1 MSPRERLLTAAEEL
15 YGGQG
20 IDAVSLRE
28 IQRASGVK
36 NATALQ
42 YHFGDRAG
50 LLTAVLDKHSHDVE
64 LRRHALLD
72 RYEAAADQNIRA
84 LAEAL
89 VQPLAAKLAESP
101 GGCAYLCIYADLT
114 NRRQPILPPA
124 DLENHADSIVRW
136 RQLVDPFL
144 DRTAARL
151 HRRLVVIRF
160 VIGELARR
168 AASAPHTDDRVFISQ
183 LIDLAGAMLTAA
195 AFAETRRLV
204 QARPRR

>member
-1 MSPRERLLTAAEEL
+1 MGTRERLLAAAEEL

-28 IQRASGVK
+28 IQRVSGVK
-36 NATALQ
+36 NANALQ

-50 LLTAVLDKHSHDVE
+50 LLTALLEKHSYDVE

-72 RYEAAADQNIRA
+72 RYEAAGEQNVRV

-89 VQPLAAKLAESP
+89 VQPLAAKLAEAN
-101 GGCAYLCIYADLT
+101 GGCAYLCIYADLM
-114 NRRQPILPPA
+114 NRRQPIFPPEE
-124 DLENHADSIVRW
+124 LEDRGDSIARW

-144 DRTAARL
+144 DPTAAQL

-168 AASAPHTDDRVFISQ
+168 AATAPHTDDRVFISQ
-183 LIDLAGAMLTAA
+183 LIDLVVAMLTAA
-195 AFAETRRLV
+195 ASSETRRLV
-204 QARPRR
+204 ESRPRD

>member
-1 MSPRERLLTAAEEL
+1 MSTRERLLAAAEEL

-20 IDAVSLRE
+20 IDTVSLRE

-50 LLTAVLDKHSHDVE
+50 LLTAVLEKHSYDVE

-72 RYEAAADQNIRA
+72 RYEAVGDQNVRA

-89 VQPLAAKLAESP
+89 VQPLASKLAEST
-101 GGCAYLCIYADLT
+101 GGCAYLCIYADLM
-114 NRRQPILPPA
+114 NRRQPIFPPG
-124 DLENHADSIVRW
+124 DLEDHGDSIFHW

-144 DRTAARL
+144 DRTAAQV

-168 AASAPHTDDRVFISQ
+168 AATAPHTDDRVFISQ
-183 LIDLAGAMLTAA
+183 LIDLVVAMLTAA
-195 AFAETRRLV
+195 ASPETRRI
-204 QARPRR
+204 AESRRHD

>member
-1 MSPRERLLTAAEEL
+1 MSTRERLLAAAEEL

-50 LLTAVLDKHSHDVE
+50 LLTAVLEKHSYDVE

-72 RYEAAADQNIRA
+72 RYEAAGDQNVRA

-89 VQPLAAKLAESP
+89 VQPLASKLTEST
-101 GGCAYLCIYADLT
+101 GGCAYLCIYADVM
-114 NRRQPILPPA
+114 NRRQPILPPG
-124 DLENHADSIVRW
+124 DFEDHGDSIVRW

-144 DRTAARL
+144 DRTAAQV

-168 AASAPHTDDRVFISQ
+168 AATAPHTDDRVFISQ
-183 LIDLAGAMLTAA
+183 LIDLVVAMLTAA
-195 AFAETRRLV
+195 ASPETRRI
-204 QARPRR
+204 AESRGSG

>member
-1 MSPRERLLTAAEEL
+1 MGTRERLLAAAEEL

-28 IQRASGVK
+28 IQRVSGVK
-36 NATALQ
+36 NVNALQ
-42 YHFGDRAG
+42 YHFGDRVG
-50 LLTAVLDKHSHDVE
+50 LLTAVLEKHSYDVE

-72 RYEAAADQNIRA
+72 RCEVAGEQSVRA

-89 VQPLAAKLAESP
+89 VEPVAAKLAEAN
-101 GGCAYLCIYADLT
+101 GGCAYLCIYADLM
-114 NRRQPILPPA
+114 NRRQPIFPP
-124 DLENHADSIVRW
+124 DELEDRGDSIARW

-144 DRTAARL
+144 DPTAAQL

-168 AASAPHTDDRVFISQ
+168 AATAPHTDDRVFISQ
-183 LIDLAGAMLTAA
+183 LIDLVVVMLTAA
-195 AFAETRRLV
+195 ASPETRRLV
-204 QARPRR
+204 EARP

>member
-1 MSPRERLLTAAEEL
+1 MSTRELLLATAEEL

-36 NATALQ
+36 NANALQ

-50 LLTAVLDKHSHDVE
+50 LLTALLEKHSYDVE

-72 RYEAAADQNIRA
+72 RYETAGESDLRA

-89 VQPLAAKLAESP
+89 VQPLAAKLAEGN
-101 GGCAYLCIYADLT
+101 GGPAYLSIYADLM
-114 NRRQPILPPA
+114 NRRQPIIPPEQLA
-124 DLENHADSIVRW
+124 DRSDSINRW
-136 RQLVDPFL
+136 RQLVEPFL
-144 DRTAARL
+144 DPTAAQV

-168 AASAPHTDDRVFISQ
+168 AATAPHTDDRVFVSQ
-183 LIDLAGAMLTAA
+183 LIDLVVAMLTTAA
-195 AFAETRRLV
+195 SPETRRLV
-204 QARPRR
+204 ESRPRD

>member
-1 MSPRERLLTAAEEL
+1 
-15 YGGQG
+15 
-20 IDAVSLRE
+20 
-28 IQRASGVK
+28 VK

-50 LLTAVLDKHSHDVE
+50 LLTAVLEKHSYDVE

-72 RYEAAADQNIRA
+72 RYEAAGDQNVRA

-89 VQPLAAKLAESP
+89 VQPLASKLAEST
-101 GGCAYLCIYADLT
+101 GGCAYLCIYADLM
-114 NRRQPILPPA
+114 NRRQPILPPG
-124 DLENHADSIVRW
+124 DLEDHGDSIVRW

-144 DRTAARL
+144 DRTAARV

-168 AASAPHTDDRVFISQ
+168 AATAPHTDDRVFISQ
-183 LIDLAGAMLTAA
+183 LIDLVVAMLTAA
-195 AFAETRRLV
+195 ASPETRRI
-204 QARPRR
+204 AESRRHD

>member
-1 MSPRERLLTAAEEL
+1 MSTRELLLATAEEL

-36 NATALQ
+36 NANALQ

-50 LLTAVLDKHSHDVE
+50 LLTALLEKHSYDVE

-72 RYEAAADQNIRA
+72 RYEAAGEQNLRA

-89 VQPLAAKLAESP
+89 VQPLAAKLAEGN
-101 GGCAYLCIYADLT
+101 GGPAYLSIYSDLM
-114 NRRQPILPPA
+114 NRRQPIFPPEQLA
-124 DLENHADSIVRW
+124 DRSDSTNRW

-144 DRTAARL
+144 DPTAAQL

-168 AASAPHTDDRVFISQ
+168 AATAPHTDDRVFISQ
-183 LIDLAGAMLTAA
+183 LIDLVVAMLMTAA
-195 AFAETRRLV
+195 SPETRRLV
-204 QARPRR
+204 EARERD